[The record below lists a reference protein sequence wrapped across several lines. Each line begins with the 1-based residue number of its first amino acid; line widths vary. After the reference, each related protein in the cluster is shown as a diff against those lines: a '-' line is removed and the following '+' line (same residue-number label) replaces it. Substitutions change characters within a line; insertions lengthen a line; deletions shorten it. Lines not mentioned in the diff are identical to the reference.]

1 MAYSSN
7 TVPARSCSIARWPLP
22 ATMAAL
28 TVPIGL
34 ACTVYAFWA
43 HRHYV
48 DGLLCVPTPAIPVS
62 AQVAAWAGPA
72 IGILAA
78 LFLARLLWAAPRGQN
93 TTARP
98 LKPLMITA
106 LVIDLLLIT
115 PEVANLHSVLP
126 DFEPHKVTAS
136 FCKQGYSY

>member
-7 TVPARSCSIARWPLP
+7 TVPARSSSNARWPLLT
-22 ATMAAL
+22 TMAIL

-43 HRHYV
+43 HGHYV
-48 DGLLCVPTPAIPVS
+48 GGLVCVPTPAIPVS

-72 IGILAA
+72 VGILAA
-78 LFLARLLWAAPRGQN
+78 LFLSILPWAAARGRS

-98 LKPLMITA
+98 LKPLLIIA
-106 LVIDLLLIT
+106 LVIDLLLIV

-126 DFEPHKVTAS
+126 DFKPHKVTAT
-136 FCKQGYSY
+136 FCGGGYSY